1 MPSIRIIAAVAALL
15 TSITSAPAQDWPVK
29 PLTMV
34 YPFAAGSAADV
45 LGRVFASRLGELLG
59 QPVIFENV
67 SGAGGM
73 IGANRVAK
81 AATDGSQFVLGGNFI
96 ALNQTLYKNPHYNA
110 RTDLV
115 PLALIAEQ
123 PIVLIARNDLPASN
137 LAEFITYA
145 KANQGSM
152 QYGST
157 GVGSIVHLGCALLN
171 SKIGIDTTHVPYRGG
186 GLILQDLIAGRIDYA
201 CPLAALAI
209 PQIES
214 KQVKAIAIFSKDRLP
229 VLPGLAS
236 AHEQGLADFD
246 VVPWYGFFLPKDTPA
261 PIVQKLNAAVIATME
276 TPEVEAKLKTL
287 GYSFVEPARRSPG
300 YLQAFVDTEIEKWG
314 GVITAAGVAGQ

>member
-1 MPSIRIIAAVAALL
+1 
-15 TSITSAPAQDWPVK
+15 
-29 PLTMV
+29 MV

-45 LGRVFASRLGELLG
+45 LGRIFAARLGELLG

-67 SGAGGM
+67 GGAGGM
-73 IGANRVAK
+73 TGANRVAR
-81 AATDGSQFVLGGNFI
+81 AAPDGHQFVLGGNFI
-96 ALNQTLYKNPHYNA
+96 TLNQTLYKNPLYNA

-115 PLALIAEQ
+115 PVALIVEQ
-123 PIVLIARNDLPASN
+123 PIVLIARNDLPASK
-137 LAEFITYA
+137 LPEFIAYA
-145 KANQGSM
+145 KANQGKM

-186 GLILQDLIAGRIDYA
+186 GLIVQDLIAGRIDYA

-214 KQVKAIAIFSKDRLP
+214 KKLKAIAIFSKNRLA
-229 VLPGLAS
+229 VLPEVAS

-246 VVPWYGFFLPKDTPA
+246 VVPWYGFFLPKDTPS

-276 TPEVEAKLKTL
+276 TPAVQAKLKTF
-287 GYSFVEPARRSPG
+287 GYTFVDFDRRSPQ
-300 YLQAFVDTEIEKWG
+300 YLRKFVDAEIERSG
-314 GVITAAGVAGQ
+314 AVIKAAGVAAQ